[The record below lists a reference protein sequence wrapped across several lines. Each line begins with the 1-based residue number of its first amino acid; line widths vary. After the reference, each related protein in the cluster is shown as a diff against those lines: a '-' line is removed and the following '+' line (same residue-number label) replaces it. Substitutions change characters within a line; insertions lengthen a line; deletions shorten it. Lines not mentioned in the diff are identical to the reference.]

1 MNLKKSATAACAAL
15 VVMVLAA
22 ACSNNNVRN
31 NDVENDTNTVD
42 TRRYTDTTSNYIT
55 GDSAGINQTPAV
67 EGTGLD
73 Q

>member
-1 MNLKKSATAACAAL
+1 MKILKYTGAIAGMGLLLLT
-15 VVMVLAA
+15 
-22 ACSNNNVRN
+22 ACSNNNTDAAQN
-31 NDVENDTNTVD
+31 QNDTNKVD
-42 TRRYTDTTSNYIT
+42 SRRFTDTTHNYIT